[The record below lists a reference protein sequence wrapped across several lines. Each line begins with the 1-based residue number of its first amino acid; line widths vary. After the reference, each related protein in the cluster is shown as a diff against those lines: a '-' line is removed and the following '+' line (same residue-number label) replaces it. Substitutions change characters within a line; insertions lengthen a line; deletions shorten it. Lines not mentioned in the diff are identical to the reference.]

1 MKVLLYLN
9 GSNGAAELL
18 YHAVVGVISECD
30 AEICRTAVALSKRLR
45 QKTSDLTVV
54 VLLACTRQDLAE
66 IVALHDCLQDLR
78 TILIL
83 PDRDAGTIA
92 HGLTLRPRFF
102 TFTDADFSYVSAVL
116 AKMLRVYGKRSEHMG
131 L

>member
-9 GSNGAAELL
+9 GSNGTAELL
-18 YHAVVGVISECD
+18 HRAVVGVMSDCD
-30 AEICRTAVALSKRLR
+30 AEICRTVVALSKRLR
-45 QKTSDLTVV
+45 QRTGDLTVV
-54 VLLACTRQDLAE
+54 VLLASTRQDLAE
-66 IVALHDCLQDLR
+66 ILALHDWLQDLR

-83 PDRDAGTIA
+83 PDRDSATIS

-102 TFTDADFSYVSAVL
+102 TFADADFSYVSAVL
-116 AKMLRVYGKRSEHMG
+116 AKMLRVYGKKSEHIG